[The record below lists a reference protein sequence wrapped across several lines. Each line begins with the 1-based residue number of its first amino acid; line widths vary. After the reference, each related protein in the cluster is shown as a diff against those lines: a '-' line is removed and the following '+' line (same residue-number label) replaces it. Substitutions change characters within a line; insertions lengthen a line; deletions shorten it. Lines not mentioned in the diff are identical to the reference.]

1 MSQKTKSNSPLM
13 PPPNPLMPLFNPEAD
28 DFGSIIDDME
38 EVEHIDMEEI
48 DNSSKTD
55 AKNIVD
61 NILELYG
68 NEEFMKKVP
77 KLKSRIETE
86 LESLRI
92 LLKMRRADEVTHD
105 ILIKAISQKSS
116 NASLY
121 RSLSEVQKTIL
132 SITVEINKCLDGL
145 KQILKNY
152 QLEFEFKDDNNN
164 ESSDFNNEEN
174 DIKDTHRGSKEFISQ
189 MISDNNK
196 GDQ

>member
-1 MSQKTKSNSPLM
+1 MSQKTKPNPPLI
-13 PPPNPLMPLFNPEAD
+13 PPTNPLMPLFNSEA

-152 QLEFEFKDDNNN
+152 QLEFEFKDDNTN
-164 ESSDFNNEEN
+164 ESSDSNNEEN

-189 MISDNNK
+189 MISDNDK

>member
-1 MSQKTKSNSPLM
+1 MSQKTKSNSPM
-13 PPPNPLMPLFNPEAD
+13 NPLMPLFNPEAD
-28 DFGSIIDDME
+28 DFGSIIDDMD
-38 EVEHIDMEEI
+38 EVEHIDIEEI

-152 QLEFEFKDDNNN
+152 QLEFEFKDDNDDNAD
-164 ESSDFNNEEN
+164 ESSDSNNEEN

>member
-1 MSQKTKSNSPLM
+1 MSQKTKPNSPLI
-13 PPPNPLMPLFNPEAD
+13 PPTNPLMPLFNSEAD
-28 DFGSIIDDME
+28 FGGIIDDME

-152 QLEFEFKDDNNN
+152 QLEFEFKDDNTN
-164 ESSDFNNEEN
+164 ESSDSNNEEN

-189 MISDNNK
+189 MISDNDK